1 MPYSI
6 DESHPECEGF
16 AVVKDTDGSVMGC
29 HRTRTQAERQIAA
42 LYASEDDMDDDPE
55 ELDEERAE
63 GHTPSGAMIDEA
75 RRGLE
80 WRDEYNRGGTAVG
93 VARARDISN
102 GRALSLETVVR
113 MRSYF
118 ARHEVDKQGTGWSP
132 GEDGYPSAGRI
143 AWALWGGDAGRAWAN
158 RIVEASETRIA
169 GGEPAIISD
178 IDGTLIDGDRVN
190 EALVERLNSSD
201 AEIYVVTGRPI
212 TRLAATVDLLDEI
225 GLDYEE
231 LYMNRGANDVAHKR
245 ATAQRILEE
254 YDVLYAVENDEAARR
269 AYDDLGIRTEK
280 PTFPDTRS
288 AYDQAVAILARLRA
302 KK

>member
-1 MPYSI
+1 
-6 DESHPECEGF
+6 
-16 AVVKDTDGSVMGC
+16 
-29 HRTRTQAERQIAA
+29 
-42 LYASEDDMDDDPE
+42 
-55 ELDEERAE
+55 
-63 GHTPSGAMIDEA
+63 
-75 RRGLE
+75 
-80 WRDEYNRGGTAVG
+80 
-93 VARARDISN
+93 
-102 GRALSLETVVR
+102 

-158 RIVEASETRIA
+158 RIVTAAETRIA

-269 AYDDLGIRTEK
+269 AYDDLGIRTEE